1 VNPQHY
7 ILQGICTSK
16 LPPQGNEEKYFAQ
29 KMKITCNCE
38 CMLYKCFKSKWKKCY
53 CIDKNIDISNIN
65 ILGILQGHKKY
76 ALKQK
81 NIKVN
86 HTHLKKCTNNLS
98 LFTYLPTLNY
108 LIHKIFIIVPHGNT

>member
-98 LFTYLPTLNY
+98 LFTYLP
-108 LIHKIFIIVPHGNT
+108 